1 MAFDGRHPPQQ
12 FFSVHRRIR
21 FPQPVASSDKQGTV
35 LPDDL
40 PDHPV
45 GHQVA
50 LPRKHY
56 DFSREDLNCTL
67 AANREDV
74 AGP

>member
-1 MAFDGRHPPQQ
+1 MAFDGHHPPQQ
-12 FFSVHRRIR
+12 FFRVHRRIR
-21 FPQPVASSDKQGTV
+21 FPQPVASRDKHGTV
-35 LPDDL
+35 LPEGL

-45 GHQVA
+45 GHQAA

-56 DFSREDLNCTL
+56 DFSNLSRTL

>member
-1 MAFDGRHPPQQ
+1 MAFYGRHPPQQ
-12 FFSVHRRIR
+12 FFSVHRQIS
-21 FPQPVASSDKQGTV
+21 FPQPVASSDKQGPA

-50 LPRKHY
+50 LPRKRY
-56 DFSREDLNCTL
+56 DFSWEDLSRIP